1 MNTRCTTYALIASG
15 GCVGAILRFVIDAF
29 VPSLLGTLTVNFLG
43 CVAMGVLMYES
54 IYIGAFRPETR
65 IFFGI
70 GVIGAFTTFS
80 AFAVQSFSAGPSVG
94 IVNILASLTLGITG
108 IFAGRFLISYQ
119 GRI

>member
-1 MNTRCTTYALIASG
+1 MSTRYITYILIATG
-15 GCVGAILRFVIDAF
+15 GCIGAILRFFIDAF
-29 VPSLLGTLTVNFLG
+29 IPSLLGTLTVNFLG

-80 AFAVQSFSAGPSVG
+80 AFAVQSFSAGLLIG
-94 IVNILASLTLGITG
+94 TANILISLAVG
-108 IFAGRFLISYQ
+108 FAGILTGRYIISYQ
-119 GRI
+119 DGI